1 MDNQTSAAIIFDSP
15 LAYDIIKKRISVLS
29 EILDT
34 VWVIIVVVMVLLA

>member
-1 MDNQTSAAIIFDSP
+1 MDNQTSAAIFFSTP
-15 LAYDIIKKRISVLS
+15 LAYDIIRKRISVLS